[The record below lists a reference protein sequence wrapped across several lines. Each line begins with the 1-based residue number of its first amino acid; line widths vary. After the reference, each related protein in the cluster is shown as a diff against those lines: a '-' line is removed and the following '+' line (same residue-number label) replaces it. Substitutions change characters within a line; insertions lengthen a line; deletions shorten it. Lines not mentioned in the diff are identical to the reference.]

1 MEDIRHPSKPFH
13 RNDTNLDET
22 LVSEEDSKEEDYHSF
37 VSQNPWLL
45 KYSKSLINFDVFSVP
60 HLVKN

>member
-1 MEDIRHPSKPFH
+1 MEDIRHPAEPFH

-37 VSQNPWLL
+37 VSQNPCLL